1 MCKQDSARL
10 GTGTFVPFNFKCWA
24 TEDTHCIFCTLVSS
38 RRSVH
43 MVSCL
48 LPALMITMGPAK
60 KKKRKK
66 TSHCRNK
73 NVPVLCILYVSKQH
87 NQCRI
92 YTRQCLKKHN
102 MVPQLYCDLLFT
114 QRAFL
119 LWLSYATCHW
129 NVFFMFL
136 ISLNV
141 KHLLLREPN
150 PSDDFSTPLKWK
162 WRMWQNSGINI
173 IKEFDLQ
180 KPQHLL
186 GWGE

>member
-1 MCKQDSARL
+1 MLSNRGHRL
-10 GTGTFVPFNFKCWA
+10 HILHPRFFKAKRPYGLVFVASFN
-24 TEDTHCIFCTLVSS
+24 DNNGS
-38 RRSVH
+38 
-43 MVSCL
+43 
-48 LPALMITMGPAK
+48 GQ

-66 TSHCRNK
+66 TSHCCNK

>member
-1 MCKQDSARL
+1 MSIWSVVSFYEKKVEPKAEEKQQ
-10 GTGTFVPFNFKCWA
+10 
-24 TEDTHCIFCTLVSS
+24 
-38 RRSVH
+38 
-43 MVSCL
+43 
-48 LPALMITMGPAK
+48 
-60 KKKRKK
+60 
-66 TSHCRNK
+66 
-73 NVPVLCILYVSKQH
+73 NVPILCILYISKQH
-87 NQCRI
+87 NQCKM
-92 YTRQCLKKHN
+92 YTRQCLKKHT
-102 MVPQLYCDLLFT
+102 MVPQLYCDPLFT

-150 PSDDFSTPLKWK
+150 PSDDFSTSLKWK
-162 WRMWQNSGINI
+162 WCMWQNSGINI

-186 GWGE
+186 GWRVMDNNSLNPIDGSDGA

>member
-1 MCKQDSARL
+1 MFNNRGHRL
-10 GTGTFVPFNFKCWA
+10 HILHSCFFKATRPYGLMFVAIFN
-24 TEDTHCIFCTLVSS
+24 DNNGSS
-38 RRSVH
+38 Q
-43 MVSCL
+43 
-48 LPALMITMGPAK
+48 K
-60 KKKRKK
+60 KKN
-66 TSHCRNK
+66 SHCCNK
-73 NVPVLCILYVSKQH
+73 NVPVLCILCVSKQH

-162 WRMWQNSGINI
+162 WCMWQNSGINI